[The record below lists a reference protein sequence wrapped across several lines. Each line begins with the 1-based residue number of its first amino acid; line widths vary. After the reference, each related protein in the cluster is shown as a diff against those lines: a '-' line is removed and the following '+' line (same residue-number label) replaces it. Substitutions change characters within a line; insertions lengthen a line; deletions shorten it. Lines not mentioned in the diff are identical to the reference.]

1 MSKVR
6 LLPSISRTQVKA
18 HVHRQNLAHVGLFP
32 RTQSLKNRSTYARIE
47 LHTHECK
54 LRMQAQAHACKNTNR
69 SSSSTFSKKHHP
81 KSILDMFLPNPIAK
95 PKHLHG
101 QKHIKTEDQ
110 RETWKWEKEKEKTYK
125 FTHGNVIL
133 WPVCQWWDNERKMR
147 KSERMSESW
156 SKEKNE
162 EREVFVKK
170 KKVREMERMKKEKK
184 KVGNRWRKWK
194 GGNIP
199 DS

>member
-1 MSKVR
+1 MQKWQKGVRIAYGSEMVEKWVKMSKVR

-54 LRMQAQAHACKNTNR
+54 LRTQAQAHACKNTNR

-110 RETWKWEKEKEKTYK
+110 RETWKWEK
-125 FTHGNVIL
+125 
-133 WPVCQWWDNERKMR
+133 
-147 KSERMSESW
+147 
-156 SKEKNE
+156 
-162 EREVFVKK
+162 KK
-170 KKVREMERMKKEKK
+170 KKKRKLTNSPMGMWFFGQYVNGEIMREKWESLRGWASHEVRKRTRR
-184 KVGNRWRKWK
+184 GRFL
-194 GGNIP
+194 
-199 DS
+199 